1 MELFAIWHCVDRTEG
16 RKGNRLAA
24 ETGILTAQKLR
35 QAEDE
40 KDIVE
45 QGRLERIGA
54 TAGLALHVKY
64 RISIKDFQLVAGTRN
79 HLELPFEAVA

>member
-1 MELFAIWHCVDRTEG
+1 VSTEQKDGTAIG
-16 RKGNRLAA
+16 FSA

-54 TAGLALHVKY
+54 TAGWH
-64 RISIKDFQLVAGTRN
+64 SM
-79 HLELPFEAVA
+79 

>member
-1 MELFAIWHCVDRTEG
+1 MGPACWNWSRFGIVSTEQNDGTAIG
-16 RKGNRLAA
+16 FAA

-45 QGRLERIGA
+45 QGRLERIGVI
-54 TAGLALHVKY
+54 AGLALQVK
-64 RISIKDFQLVAGTRN
+64 
-79 HLELPFEAVA
+79 